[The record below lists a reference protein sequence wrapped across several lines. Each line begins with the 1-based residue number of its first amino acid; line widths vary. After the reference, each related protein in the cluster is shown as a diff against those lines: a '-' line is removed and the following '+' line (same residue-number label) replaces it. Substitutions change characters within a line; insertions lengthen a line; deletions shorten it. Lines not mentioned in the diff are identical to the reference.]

1 MKKAIALMASL
12 AFILIAPVCA
22 CESGTSEP
30 QKAEIF
36 YHIFHDNGVYDDG
49 SPYCLVYGSTQ
60 NAGVTEIEI
69 PSEYEGVPVI
79 GIMGRAF
86 EYFKGLQRVTLSEG
100 ITYISEY
107 AFMGCE
113 DLIEVKL
120 PSTLTTIGN
129 ETFRGCTAL
138 TNITLPDGITTIG
151 RNAFLSSGV
160 YDNEEYWQSGVMYIG
175 DYLITSN
182 SECSGDYTVKNGT
195 KTIAD
200 RAFDSCAG
208 LSSVTIPESVKNVG
222 DYAFYACAALQ
233 RVVVQGALTYLGGQ
247 AFASC
252 SKLSEV
258 VLGEGIEEIG
268 GGVFIDTAYAAN
280 PEHYDGDI
288 LYVGNYAVGLNT
300 MVSQTQVVRD
310 GTTLLCEGLFSL
322 YGLSFNQYAVVLPS
336 SVKTV
341 GMAAF
346 GYGND
351 SSAPVIKVFYLGTS
365 ADWAEVR
372 VIYPELTLLNRTVY
386 FYSETQPEAD
396 GNYWRFDEDV
406 PQIW

>member
-12 AFILIAPVCA
+12 AFILIASVCA

-30 QKAEIF
+30 QKAEIS
-36 YHIFHDNGVYDDG
+36 YLNGVNDDG
-49 SPYCLVYGSTQ
+49 SSYCLVYGSTQ

-79 GIMGRAF
+79 GIMSGAF
-86 EYFKGLQRVTLSEG
+86 ADFKGLQRVTLSEG
-100 ITYISEY
+100 ITYISEH

-113 DLIEVKL
+113 DLIEVNL

-138 TNITLPDGITTIG
+138 TNITLPDGITTIR

-182 SECSGDYTVKNGT
+182 FECSGDYTVKNGT

-200 RAFDSCAG
+200 RAFDSCMG

-222 DYAFYACAALQ
+222 DYAFYACTALQ

-258 VLGEGIEEIG
+258 VLGDGIEEIG
-268 GGVFIDTAYAAN
+268 GGVFIDTAYAASF
-280 PEHYDGDI
+280 EHYDGDI

-300 MVSQTQVVRD
+300 TVSQTQVVRD

-322 YGLSFNQYAVVLPS
+322 YDLSLNQYAVVLPS

-351 SSAPVIKVFYLGTS
+351 SSAPAIKVFYRGTS
-365 ADWAEVR
+365 ADWAEVK
-372 VIYPELTLLNRTVY
+372 VLYPELTLLNRTIY

-396 GNYWRFDEDV
+396 GNYWHFVQDV
-406 PQIW
+406 PQVW